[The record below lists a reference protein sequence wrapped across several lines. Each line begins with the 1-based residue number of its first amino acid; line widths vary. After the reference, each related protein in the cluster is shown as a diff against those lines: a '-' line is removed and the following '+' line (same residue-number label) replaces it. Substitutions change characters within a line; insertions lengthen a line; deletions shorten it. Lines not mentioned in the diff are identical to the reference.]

1 MEYFS
6 FEVFGVV
13 LVVPVKSDRIP
24 VLVHGVHVLPGVLVL
39 EESVVVAVAVW
50 SWLITVDFSLPEEI
64 SVVVA
69 ILASLHFLSH
79 TFTSLHRIG
88 ES

>member
-13 LVVPVKSDRIP
+13 LVVPVESDRIP

-50 SWLITVDFSLPEEI
+50 SWLIAVDFSLPEEI

>member
-13 LVVPVKSDRIP
+13 LVVPVESDRIP

>member
-13 LVVPVKSDRIP
+13 LVVPVEPDWVP

-39 EESVVVAVAVW
+39 EESVVVAVAGW

>member
-13 LVVPVKSDRIP
+13 LVVPVESDRIP

-39 EESVVVAVAVW
+39 EESVVVAIAVW